1 MGILHILSRSKSIQR
16 CIQLRLHFYHICC
29 NNHRNCIHYKFMESL
44 CMLLLFLGYLHLQYV
59 FFLPLQHFLTET
71 LRVCQSDD
79 NYFIPVSLGSIS
91 LQATSAKYFCGS
103 TQTYI
108 PTLFACFIAAP
119 SCNCQFFGAEDVE
132 ESNLVFSA
140 IYLQEEQYAQ

>member
-1 MGILHILSRSKSIQR
+1 
-16 CIQLRLHFYHICC
+16 
-29 NNHRNCIHYKFMESL
+29 
-44 CMLLLFLGYLHLQYV
+44 MLLLFLGYLRLKYIFSPV
-59 FFLPLQHFLTET
+59 RHFSAET

-79 NYFIPVSLGSIS
+79 NYFIVVSLGSIS

-140 IYLQEEQYAQ
+140 TYLQEEQYAQWKVRPGEMEEEEE

>member
-1 MGILHILSRSKSIQR
+1 VYTTTPTFLSHLLQQPQKLHPLQV
-16 CIQLRLHFYHICC
+16 YG
-29 NNHRNCIHYKFMESL
+29 KFMHAL
-44 CMLLLFLGYLHLQYV
+44 ALFRVLV
-59 FFLPLQHFLTET
+59 FTVRFFLPLQHFLTET

-140 IYLQEEQYAQ
+140 IFAGGAVCAVKS